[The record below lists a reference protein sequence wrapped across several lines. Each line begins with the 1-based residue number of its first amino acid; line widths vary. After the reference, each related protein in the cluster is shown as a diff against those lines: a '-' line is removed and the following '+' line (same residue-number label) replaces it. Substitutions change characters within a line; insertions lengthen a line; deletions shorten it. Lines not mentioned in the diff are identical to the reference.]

1 MADIIPFPIDETERK
16 RRLFEWADRILQH
29 LGLTDQI
36 AQASGLEDLRKI
48 TFDVN
53 AVAISLA
60 VQEALHPESG
70 GLVISHFIGLGKNE
84 LKRLIIIARFNEAVK
99 LRGQDRARGGTA
111 SGSKTSTAFDWTAD
125 LKLAAKISAIL
136 PLLTNLILFLRHHPK
151 WPKTKTQIA
160 SLKTQIANL
169 RRASKK
175 PS

>member
-1 MADIIPFPIDETERK
+1 MADILPFRVDETERK
-16 RRLFEWADRILQH
+16 RRLYEWADRILQH
-29 LGLTDQI
+29 LGLIDQI
-36 AQASGLEDLRKI
+36 QEASSLEDLRKI
-48 TFDVN
+48 TFDIN

-84 LKRLIIIARFNEAVK
+84 LKQLIIARFNEAVK
-99 LRGQDRARGGTA
+99 LRGQDRARGRTA

-125 LKLAAKISAIL
+125 LKLDAKTGAIL